1 MFRSLKRTHDM
12 FLSDFS
18 HPIEMDEKSLE
29 LRKLVKA
36 KSEYGPVM
44 NMPRDIVSN
53 SSRKSE
59 LQSQN
64 EEEEE
69 EGEYNNQ
76 SESFNNEQQDNQQ
89 DESNISDDQLQEQ
102 QQAYEAEEMQ
112 QEESAGRVKF
122 TTDSIFTPTQGGAGG
137 GATGSTSGSKALT
150 LFGNNSNTAISAYKR
165 NTISMPKPQW
175 HAPWK
180 LCRVISGHLG
190 WVRCVDV
197 DPSNEWFVTG
207 SGDRIIKIWDLASG
221 TLKLSLT
228 GHISTVRGV
237 CVSSRHPYL
246 FSCGEDKK
254 VLCWDLESNKVCSIF
269 FFFIFLIKFYFI

>member
-1 MFRSLKRTHDM
+1 VFRSLKRTHDM

-69 EGEYNNQ
+69 YNNQ
-76 SESFNNEQQDNQQ
+76 SESFNNEQQDNHQE
-89 DESNISDDQLQEQ
+89 ESNISDDQLQEQ

-137 GATGSTSGSKALT
+137 ATGSASGSKALT

-269 FFFIFLIKFYFI
+269 FFSFFN